1 MLNHDDFRDLKIIIN
16 NSLLFNS
23 PDDDDEDGEAET
35 EANQDDWAW
44 HDSGEHVMG
53 RQAAAGRHLS
63 AQSISGSYQ
72 LPSKY
77 LQAIIVIAENIIE
90 HCLLFWFFWR
100 GSFPCHIFTLF
111 QDHCTHCTSM
121 SGDAGGEASL
131 LSQSQPRSGTW
142 ERGSLGYTTPP
153 AKTTMHTQRRDE

>member
-1 MLNHDDFRDLKIIIN
+1 MLNHDDFRDLEIIIN
-16 NSLLFNS
+16 NLLLFNS

-44 HDSGEHVMG
+44 HDGGEHVMG

-72 LPSKY
+72 LPGKY

-90 HCLLFWFFWR
+90 HCLLFWF
-100 GSFPCHIFTLF
+100 LF
-111 QDHCTHCTSM
+111 
-121 SGDAGGEASL
+121 
-131 LSQSQPRSGTW
+131 
-142 ERGSLGYTTPP
+142 
-153 AKTTMHTQRRDE
+153 